1 MNRLSAML
9 RLDHIAETRLDELA
23 RAGAPVDTAA
33 EPAELAHLSGCRRCR
48 SLIVGFERTD
58 SVLNGAWADR
68 PLHRGA
74 EIPAGADRVRL
85 SPVQAGPSR
94 RRTAIPA
101 LGAAVVVALVATAG
115 LLSLRGSAVPS
126 TSAGPSAGGQSAAGT
141 YAGST
146 APAVTAVVA
155 RIQIQNG
162 VFDWAPDGAHL
173 LVLDSSGSRVFNR
186 DGKQVGTFG
195 PNEGWLDAGH
205 LIDGDGHVWALT
217 DKFVPKSG
225 DYPWY
230 GPVVA
235 SGHGSAALIVAQ
247 PACEGDPIVDWY
259 RDGSYDKAGEKV
271 TVFGWSPD
279 GKYVLK
285 GHMDCTDQE
294 AMLHGWQGHVDVV
307 DFATGKVA
315 VTVPGVRG
323 TMAFNPSG
331 TRLAAQSDANVVVGD
346 TASGKTQTFLGFRF
360 LGWLDDDRFYALHA
374 TEVDILDATSGAA
387 PQKATPEQWLAPSG
401 AGPSL
406 LADTSLAAQRIVSA
420 DGSTLLDL
428 SSSGLVTQFQFNDT
442 RTDTSLQRRIWSPDG
457 RMLALESSDG
467 TTVVMLSVNPAAPGS
482 VGTALPTPVS
492 SAGVLSV
499 EAAAPLPGKVDQLV
513 ADPARNSLWFL
524 GGTPGGTIDLYRYD
538 IGKAALQAKRS
549 LAGTSFDA
557 VKATIALSPSGQVLV
572 AADRNIVVYDPA
584 TDTATQVTLPDPG
597 ADFQADRASGS
608 DPWVSAIAFDA
619 SGQAVIARNWVR
631 SLLILDPSLHATDT
645 RVDVTDGFA
654 MDGDLAVAGTR
665 AFLVVDNASGLMI
678 SVDLTGQGPASK
690 GGGDSKAAASSLV
703 AVGDRVLTAGT
714 PPGWLL
720 ADGGGAAMIEPAM
733 KSADLVTAGPSS
745 TCALYSNQS
754 GEVQW
759 RDKDGRVSA
768 QAIAKP
774 GSMQTVTAIALDA
787 NGRLWAVE
795 QAADG
800 WSLVSLTPAP

>member
-572 AADRNIVVYDPA
+572 AADRNIVVYDPGNGHRH
-584 TDTATQVTLPDPG
+584 PG
-597 ADFQADRASGS
+597 DAARPRRRFPGRSG
-608 DPWVSAIAFDA
+608 V
-619 SGQAVIARNWVR
+619 GLG
-631 SLLILDPSLHATDT
+631 SL
-645 RVDVTDGFA
+645 G
-654 MDGDLAVAGTR
+654 
-665 AFLVVDNASGLMI
+665 
-678 SVDLTGQGPASK
+678 
-690 GGGDSKAAASSLV
+690 
-703 AVGDRVLTAGT
+703 VGDRLRRLGTSGNRAQLGAFPTHPGSLAARHRHPRRRHRRVRDGRRPRGRRDARLPGRRQRERADDQRRPDGTGPGEQGWRRQQSGGEQPGCRGRPGPDRWNASRLAAGGRRRRGDDRAGDEVGRSGHRR
-714 PPGWLL
+714 PELNLRPLLEPIGRGSVARQGRPRLSPGDREAGLD
-720 ADGGGAAMIEPAM
+720 ADGHGNRAGCERPTVGGRA
-733 KSADLVTAGPSS
+733 S
-745 TCALYSNQS
+745 
-754 GEVQW
+754 
-759 RDKDGRVSA
+759 R
-768 QAIAKP
+768 
-774 GSMQTVTAIALDA
+774 
-787 NGRLWAVE
+787 
-795 QAADG
+795 
-800 WSLVSLTPAP
+800 